1 MLEIF
6 QSIYNNF
13 TAWLLGLGISAT
25 TIYTLYRIIKGV
37 VYNLFQKKK
46 KQAKHKADI
55 NSVAESTANILFD
68 KLLPHLTDIHDL
80 LLSIKTKLDSVDE
93 NVKNNENETINQ
105 LAIDTKAYQSVMLSQ
120 DADLGLAFE
129 TIRAGLISKSQKLK
143 AFIADTCED
152 VSTIA
157 KNTTEAVAENE
168 EKIMEAT
175 EDVAEVV
182 KVVKTTA
189 KKVKEKVVT
198 YD

>member
-13 TAWLLGLGISAT
+13 TAWLLGLGLSAS
-25 TIYTLYRIIKGV
+25 TIYLVYRIIKGV
-37 VYNLFQKKK
+37 IYGLFQKKK
-46 KQAKHKADI
+46 KKAKRQADI

-68 KLLPHLTDIHDL
+68 KLLPHITDIHDL
-80 LLSIKTKLDSVDE
+80 LISIKTKLDSVDE

-129 TIRAGLISKSQKLK
+129 TIKAGLISKSQNLK
-143 AFIADTCED
+143 EFIADACED

-157 KNTTEAVAENE
+157 NNTTDAIVENE

>member
-1 MLEIF
+1 MVEIF

-13 TAWLLGLGISAT
+13 TAWLLGLGLSAT
-25 TIYTLYRIIKGV
+25 TIYAIYRIIKGI

-46 KQAKHKADI
+46 KKLQHQADI

-120 DADLGLAFE
+120 DTDLGLAFE
-129 TIRAGLISKSQKLK
+129 TIRAGLISKSQNLK

-157 KNTTEAVAENE
+157 NNTTEAVAENE

>member
-13 TAWLLGLGISAT
+13 TAWLLGLGLSAS
-25 TIYTLYRIIKGV
+25 TIYLVYRIIKGV
-37 VYNLFQKKK
+37 IYGLFQKKK
-46 KQAKHKADI
+46 KKAKHQADI

-68 KLLPHLTDIHDL
+68 KLLPHITDIHDL
-80 LLSIKTKLDSVDE
+80 LISIKTKLDSVDE

-129 TIRAGLISKSQKLK
+129 TIKAGLISKSQNLK
-143 AFIADTCED
+143 EFIADACED

-157 KNTTEAVAENE
+157 NNTTDAIVENE

-189 KKVKEKVVT
+189 KKVKEKVIT

>member
-1 MLEIF
+1 MVEIF

-13 TAWLLGLGISAT
+13 TVWLLGLGLSAT
-25 TIYTLYRIIKGV
+25 TIYAIYRIIKGI

-46 KQAKHKADI
+46 KKLQHQADI

-120 DADLGLAFE
+120 DTDLGLAFE
-129 TIRAGLISKSQKLK
+129 TIRAGLISKSQNLK
-143 AFIADTCED
+143 DFIADTCED

-157 KNTTEAVAENE
+157 NNTTEAVAENE

>member
-13 TAWLLGLGISAT
+13 TAWLLGLGLSAS
-25 TIYTLYRIIKGV
+25 TIYLAYRIIKGV
-37 VYNLFQKKK
+37 IYGLFQKKK
-46 KQAKHKADI
+46 KKAKRQADI

-68 KLLPHLTDIHDL
+68 KLLPHITDIHDL
-80 LLSIKTKLDSVDE
+80 LISIKTKLDSVDE

-129 TIRAGLISKSQKLK
+129 TIKAGLISKSQNLK
-143 AFIADTCED
+143 EFIADACED

-157 KNTTEAVAENE
+157 NNTTDAIVENE

>member
-1 MLEIF
+1 MVEIF

-13 TAWLLGLGISAT
+13 TAWLLGLGLSAT
-25 TIYTLYRIIKGV
+25 TIYAIYRIIKGI

-46 KQAKHKADI
+46 KKLQHQADI

-68 KLLPHLTDIHDL
+68 KLLPHLTDIHDS

-120 DADLGLAFE
+120 DTDLGLAFE
-129 TIRAGLISKSQKLK
+129 TIRAGLISKSQNLK

-157 KNTTEAVAENE
+157 NNTTEAVAENE

>member
-13 TAWLLGLGISAT
+13 TAWLLGLGLSAS
-25 TIYTLYRIIKGV
+25 TIYLVYRIIKGV
-37 VYNLFQKKK
+37 IYGLFQKKK
-46 KQAKHKADI
+46 KKAKRQADI

-68 KLLPHLTDIHDL
+68 KLLPHITDIHDL
-80 LLSIKTKLDSVDE
+80 LISIKTKLDSVDE

-129 TIRAGLISKSQKLK
+129 TIKAGLISKSQNLK
-143 AFIADTCED
+143 EFIADACED

-157 KNTTEAVAENE
+157 NNTTDAIVENE

-175 EDVAEVV
+175 ENVAEVV

>member
-1 MLEIF
+1 MVEIF

-13 TAWLLGLGISAT
+13 TAWLLGLGLSAS
-25 TIYTLYRIIKGV
+25 TIYVIYRIIKGI

-46 KQAKHKADI
+46 KKLQHQADI
-55 NSVAESTANILFD
+55 NAVAESTANILFD
-68 KLLPHLTDIHDL
+68 KLLPYLTDIQESQAL
-80 LLSIKTKLDSVDE
+80 IKAKLEIIDE
-93 NVKNNENETINQ
+93 EVKTNENETINQ

-120 DADLGLAFE
+120 DSDLNLSFE
-129 TIRAGLISKSQKLK
+129 TIRADLISKSQRLK
-143 AFIADTCED
+143 QVIAETCED

-157 KNTTEAVAENE
+157 NNTTEAVVENE
-168 EKIMEAT
+168 EKIIEAT
-175 EDVAEVV
+175 EDVAEAV

>member
-25 TIYTLYRIIKGV
+25 TIYTLYRIIKGI

-68 KLLPHLTDIHDL
+68 KLLPHLTDIHGL

-129 TIRAGLISKSQKLK
+129 TIRAGLISKSQNLK

-157 KNTTEAVAENE
+157 NNTTEAVAENE

>member
-13 TAWLLGLGISAT
+13 TAWLLGLGLSAS
-25 TIYTLYRIIKGV
+25 TIYLVYRIIKGV
-37 VYNLFQKKK
+37 IYGLFQKKK
-46 KQAKHKADI
+46 KKAKHQADI

-68 KLLPHLTDIHDL
+68 KLLPHITDIHDL
-80 LLSIKTKLDSVDE
+80 LISIKTKLDSVDE

-129 TIRAGLISKSQKLK
+129 TIKAGLISKSQNLK
-143 AFIADTCED
+143 EFIADACED

-157 KNTTEAVAENE
+157 NNTTDAIVENE

>member
-1 MLEIF
+1 MVEIF

-13 TAWLLGLGISAT
+13 TAWLLGLGLSAS
-25 TIYTLYRIIKGV
+25 TIYVIYRIIKGI

-46 KQAKHKADI
+46 KKLQHQADI
-55 NSVAESTANILFD
+55 NAVAESTANILFD
-68 KLLPHLTDIHDL
+68 KLLPYLTDIQESQA
-80 LLSIKTKLDSVDE
+80 SIKAKLEIIDE
-93 NVKNNENETINQ
+93 EVKTNENETINQ

-120 DADLGLAFE
+120 DSDLNLSFE
-129 TIRAGLISKSQKLK
+129 TIRTDLISKSQRLK
-143 AFIADTCED
+143 EFVAETCED

-157 KNTTEAVAENE
+157 NNATEAVAENE
-168 EKIMEAT
+168 EKILEAT
-175 EDVAEVV
+175 EDVAEAV

>member
-13 TAWLLGLGISAT
+13 TAWLLGLGLSAS
-25 TIYTLYRIIKGV
+25 TIYLVYRIIKGV
-37 VYNLFQKKK
+37 IYGLFQKKK
-46 KQAKHKADI
+46 KKAKRQADI

-68 KLLPHLTDIHDL
+68 KLLPHITNIHDL

-105 LAIDTKAYQSVMLSQ
+105 LAIDIKAYQSVMLSQ
-120 DADLGLAFE
+120 DTDLGLAFE
-129 TIRAGLISKSQKLK
+129 TIRAGLISKSQNLK
-143 AFIADTCED
+143 AFIADTCEG

-157 KNTTEAVAENE
+157 NNTTEAVAENE

-175 EDVAEVV
+175 EDVAKVV

>member
-13 TAWLLGLGISAT
+13 TAWLLGLGLSAS
-25 TIYTLYRIIKGV
+25 TIYLVYRIIKGV
-37 VYNLFQKKK
+37 IYGLFQKKK
-46 KQAKHKADI
+46 KKAKRQADI

-68 KLLPHLTDIHDL
+68 KLLPHITDIHDL

-105 LAIDTKAYQSVMLSQ
+105 LAIDIKAYQSVMLSQ
-120 DADLGLAFE
+120 DTDLGLAFE

>member
-13 TAWLLGLGISAT
+13 TAWLLGLGLSAS
-25 TIYTLYRIIKGV
+25 TIYLVYRIIKGV
-37 VYNLFQKKK
+37 IYGLFQKKK
-46 KQAKHKADI
+46 KKVKHQADI

-68 KLLPHLTDIHDL
+68 KLLPHITDIHDL
-80 LLSIKTKLDSVDE
+80 LISIKTKLDSVDE

-129 TIRAGLISKSQKLK
+129 TIKAGLISKSQNLK
-143 AFIADTCED
+143 EFIADACED

-157 KNTTEAVAENE
+157 NNTTDAIVENE

>member
-13 TAWLLGLGISAT
+13 TAWLLGLGLSAS
-25 TIYTLYRIIKGV
+25 TIYLVYRIIKGV
-37 VYNLFQKKK
+37 IYGLFQKKK
-46 KQAKHKADI
+46 KKAKRQADI

-68 KLLPHLTDIHDL
+68 KLLPHITDIHDL
-80 LLSIKTKLDSVDE
+80 LISIKTKLDSVDE

-129 TIRAGLISKSQKLK
+129 TIKAGLISKSQNLNE
-143 AFIADTCED
+143 FIADACED

-157 KNTTEAVAENE
+157 NNTTDAIVENE

-175 EDVAEVV
+175 ENVAEVV

>member
-1 MLEIF
+1 MVEIF

-13 TAWLLGLGISAT
+13 TAWLLGLGLSAS
-25 TIYTLYRIIKGV
+25 TIYVIYRIIKGI

-46 KQAKHKADI
+46 KKLQHQADI
-55 NSVAESTANILFD
+55 NAVAESTANILFD
-68 KLLPHLTDIHDL
+68 KLLPYLTDIQESQAL
-80 LLSIKTKLDSVDE
+80 IKAKLEIIDE
-93 NVKNNENETINQ
+93 EVKTNENETINQ

-120 DADLGLAFE
+120 DSDLNLSFE
-129 TIRAGLISKSQKLK
+129 TIRADLISKSQKLK
-143 AFIADTCED
+143 QVIAETCED

-157 KNTTEAVAENE
+157 NNTTEAVVENE
-168 EKIMEAT
+168 EKIIEAT
-175 EDVAEVV
+175 EDVAEAV

>member
-13 TAWLLGLGISAT
+13 TAWLLGLGLSAS
-25 TIYTLYRIIKGV
+25 TIYLVYRIIKGV
-37 VYNLFQKKK
+37 IYGLFQKKK
-46 KQAKHKADI
+46 KKAKHQADI
-55 NSVAESTANILFD
+55 NAVAESTATILFD
-68 KLLPHLTDIHDL
+68 KLLPYLTDIQESQA
-80 LLSIKTKLDSVDE
+80 SIKAKLEIIDE
-93 NVKNNENETINQ
+93 NVNNNENETINQ

-120 DADLGLAFE
+120 DTDLGLAFE
-129 TIRAGLISKSQKLK
+129 TIRADLVGKSQNLK
-143 AFIADTCED
+143 AFVADTCED

-157 KNTTEAVAENE
+157 NNTTDAIVGNE